1 MSFGKNDGHLTR
13 IGGYGATQ
21 SQQMGNAM
29 RRQYGPRKGSPSWAN
44 NFQPNEHGNPD
55 FIRLLPGDFDAE
67 RIDETTGQITI
78 EKVPWVEATEHY
90 HATMRKGIICSAG
103 VARMNKKLAKP
114 CRGCDISH
122 EDYNE
127 RRRIANEKGL
137 KSVEHPNRI
146 SMSGKWVFLVLDMAW
161 FFKGNRLDEH
171 GRVQVNKNTGQAYSD
186 WIKYSAEHH
195 NEYLYASGEAARQNK
210 QVEMRHGMVQTW
222 PLGFNQFG
230 TINGW
235 ADVVQKHC
243 RSCGNQNCVQVQ
255 GFVCGACNASSVESS
270 LPPDELKKLVSKE
283 VRCRHCGTTAYPKP
297 IMTCGYCPNPV
308 PSNLYDVDM
317 QVQQTK
323 IQGKRQLIIPWI
335 SNPRPVDPAFAEA
348 LKKMPD
354 AAKKFAPTS
363 YEEQVALFGPAPS
376 AQHAPQPFGQAQ
388 PPQGPGG
395 YPGVPQQGYPP
406 QQGYAPQGYQQPPP
420 QQQWGQ
426 APVPQGYP
434 QYQQPA
440 QQGWG
445 QAPAPAQGYGG
456 YPSQS
461 WDGNAP
467 DNNDIPF

>member
-44 NFQPNEHGNPD
+44 NFQPSENGTPD
-55 FIRLLPGDFDAE
+55 LIRLIPGDFDAE
-67 RIDETTGQITI
+67 RINETTGEIFY
-78 EKVPWVEATEHY
+78 EKVPWFEATEHY
-90 HATMRKGIICSAG
+90 HATMKKSTICSAG
-103 VARMNKKLAKP
+103 VARMDKKRAKP

-127 RRRIANEKGL
+127 RKRIANEKGL

-146 SMSGKWVFLVLDMAW
+146 SMSSKWVFLVLDMAW

-171 GRVQVNKNTGQAYSD
+171 GRVQVNKNTGQAYTD
-186 WIKYSAEHH
+186 WIKYDQNHH
-195 NEYLYASGEAARQNK
+195 NEYLYASGEAQRNGK

-243 RSCGNQNCVQVQ
+243 RSCGNQNCVQTA
-255 GFVCGACNASSVESS
+255 GFSCGTCNAPTNDSS
-270 LPPDELKKLVSKE
+270 LPPNELKQLVSKPL
-283 VRCRHCGTTAYPKP
+283 RCRHCGTVDYPKP
-297 IMTCGYCPNPV
+297 IMSCAYCPNPV
-308 PSNLYDVDM
+308 PANLYDVDM

-323 IQGKRQLIIPWI
+323 VQGKRQLIIPWI

-348 LKKMPD
+348 LKKLPD
-354 AAKKFAPTS
+354 AAKKFAPTP
-363 YEEQVALFGPAPS
+363 YEEQVAIFGPPPG
-376 AQHAPQPFGQAQ
+376 QHAPQPYGQAQ
-388 PPQGPGG
+388 PPQGFGAYPAGPPQG
-395 YPGVPQQGYPP
+395 YPQQGYQQPPQQQWGQAPAPQQGYHQPPQQGYPP
-406 QQGYAPQGYQQPPP
+406 QQG
-420 QQQWGQ
+420 
-426 APVPQGYP
+426 
-434 QYQQPA
+434 
-440 QQGWG
+440 WG
-445 QAPAPAQGYGG
+445 QAPAPQQQQSWG
-456 YPSQS
+456 YPTQGN
-461 WDGNAP
+461 WDNNAP